1 MCKNWLIGL
10 CHDILALMLLKLN
23 NLLLRNTYTQT
34 IGMTQKWGAIFSCSV
49 SSAFVFWQ
57 NWSGRSW
64 SFNISLFPS
73 KIFGFGLACDD
84 GRADC
89 LCNGSINYLPHYPM
103 RQYTEHTKLFSQ
115 KQLMVLSKHKRQCI
129 AMYRTIQTISWVTP
143 FYTEQILQTKFCSF
157 LQSLISL
164 KRPILAHEGI
174 FLHGNWFL
182 SFKDI

>member
-1 MCKNWLIGL
+1 MSWYISFDVIKAKQPFVAKYIYSDHWNDSEMRCNIFLLCLLCICLLTKLIRQELVIQWVYFRQKSLGL
-10 CHDILALMLLKLN
+10 V
-23 NLLLRNTYTQT
+23 LRVMMAGL
-34 IGMTQKWGAIFSCSV
+34 IVCVMDLSI
-49 SSAFVFWQ
+49 
-57 NWSGRSW
+57 
-64 SFNISLFPS
+64 IS
-73 KIFGFGLACDD
+73 
-84 GRADC
+84 
-89 LCNGSINYLPHYPM
+89 PHYPM

-115 KQLMVLSKHKRQCI
+115 KQLMVLSKQKT
-129 AMYRTIQTISWVTP
+129 MYQTIQTWGTP